1 MRISDWSS
9 DVCSSDLEDF
19 YEALTA
25 YGMCLKLALGSR
37 SFFEDTSI
45 TERQIAE
52 YKRDLKFFT
61 NLRKIVKQDAQ
72 ETRMRIR
79 HMKAAA
85 RRTTH
90 ETSWSPERTALSRSD
105 ARRCGKEWVG
115 KVRDRGSRGDEKK
128 KTKKDR

>member
-1 MRISDWSS
+1 
-9 DVCSSDLEDF
+9 
-19 YEALTA
+19 
-25 YGMCLKLALGSR
+25 MCLKLALGSR

-79 HMKAAA
+79 PMTAAVC
-85 RRTTH
+85 RTTH
-90 ETSWSPERTALSRSD
+90 ETSWSTYRTIMSSRHC
-105 ARRCGKEWVG
+105 REQVRCGLPQQT
-115 KVRDRGSRGDEKK
+115 SRKLPLHCPTRPGQ
-128 KTKKDR
+128 TCPATTLFV